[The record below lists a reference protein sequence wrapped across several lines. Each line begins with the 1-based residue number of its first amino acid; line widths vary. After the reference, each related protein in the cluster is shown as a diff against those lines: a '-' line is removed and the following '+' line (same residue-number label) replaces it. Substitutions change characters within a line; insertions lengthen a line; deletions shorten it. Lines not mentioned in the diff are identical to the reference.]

1 MTRFIQKKIESDFA
15 QKAQNILKPDRAARP
30 HPLVHILSSVCVIKY
45 TQIWRALS
53 GFTFLKQNDFY
64 CLLTSGNRNFQSL
77 ECIRSLIRSKP
88 HYCPKRK
95 FNKSNTSKPGWCNK
109 TCVGFYTHFRVE
121 PIKSSP
127 FAKFK
132 SKMNMELLGI
142 NTRDICSVWPD
153 KRNGAALITFT

>member
-1 MTRFIQKKIESDFA
+1 MAQAKKPTVQNFFHVQHILGTYPLFCKLRINVDKMTRFIQKKIESDFA

-95 FNKSNTSKPGWCNK
+95 FNKSNTSKPG
-109 TCVGFYTHFRVE
+109 
-121 PIKSSP
+121 
-127 FAKFK
+127 
-132 SKMNMELLGI
+132 
-142 NTRDICSVWPD
+142 
-153 KRNGAALITFT
+153 